1 MKKLSIV
8 LGENECCVNMEF
20 EGDMPDKLFKEFYD
34 RMFNSKFG
42 IMEHEKC
49 CHDCGDNISHE
60 NVSENIS
67 EDTGEDNPTSLSSL
81 VDMAM
86 STIKDEEGDD
96 ASVYLPENKF
106 CIVLLRCD
114 CCGGRFF
121 SRATSG
127 EPVTCRCGR
136 EIPTDKTFYMSE
148 YTCKKCQKIFT
159 FYSDKS
165 IQSYSAKCSDCGA
178 DIKLKFDEARHS
190 LNNY

>member
-20 EGDMPDKLFKEFYD
+20 EGNMSDILFKEFYD
-34 RMFNSKFG
+34 KMFNSKFG
-42 IMEHEKC
+42 IIEREEC
-49 CHDCGDNISHE
+49 CHNCGGDTPSDNT
-60 NVSENIS
+60 
-67 EDTGEDNPTSLSSL
+67 EDDATSLSSL
-81 VDMAM
+81 VDMAV
-86 STIKDEEGDD
+86 SAIKDEDEDD
-96 ASVYLPENKF
+96 VSVYLPENKF
-106 CIVLLRCD
+106 CIVLLKCD

-121 SRATSG
+121 SRATNG
-127 EPVTCRCGR
+127 EPVICRCGR
-136 EIPTDKTFYMSE
+136 EIETTKTFYMSE

-178 DIKLKFDEARHS
+178 EIKLKFDQARHS